1 MRYVLYGLSLISVT
15 SSDTENIQQSHIIY
29 AYSSVPFDQTTKY
42 KKVQLLNCLCKQQ
55 IPLYKKYF

>member
-42 KKVQLLNCLCKQQ
+42 KKKCN
-55 IPLYKKYF
+55 F